1 MNVRQSLSVLF
12 FPKKQNTDSGGNAP
26 IYVRITIDGLRDEF
40 STGLTV
46 RAGEWNVK
54 TKTVSTSTP
63 GHKTINKQL
72 GQIKAD
78 MERHFDLVQAKHGLA
93 TPEAVKR
100 SYQTP
105 INGNDQHRQKVENL
119 EFSEELD
126 NFISEYILLCKK
138 VKRDKEN
145 GRLSPEKL
153 AFYQLQKQKFK
164 KTIEPLIKRGREIFN
179 DKNRRKTLVLAI
191 DEYLLDF
198 LQLAIVGERS
208 ENTLEKWAGR
218 KNRYI
223 QFLNYQFKAAD
234 IPLVQLEFS
243 FLNDLTKY
251 LMMHHECSGNTAMK
265 YAQCIKETM
274 ERAVSLKWISA
285 NIFSSFRCSY
295 SDNDMK
301 WLELHQLSYFAEF
314 EFSKPKYNVIRDIY
328 TANSFLGFAYADLH
342 AAVPEDIFIG
352 MDGEKWI
359 RRNRQKTSVEEAIPL
374 LPIVVKILEH
384 YKNNPICAR
393 KNRLLPVP
401 SNAEYNRCLKEMGNE
416 IGLQLLTEKGKGTH
430 RTRYFVANVVLND
443 NGVPLKTTGK
453 ILGQKS
459 IRTTEKYVRP
469 NKKNVSENMQMVKQK
484 LFDIQGNLKVKATS
498 AEMHV
503 NEEIAVNNISKVIY
517 MERR

>member
-1 MNVRQSLSVLF
+1 MNVKQSLSVLF
-12 FPKKQNTDSGGNAP
+12 FPKNQNADSHGNAP

-46 RAGEWNVK
+46 PFGEWNTK

-63 GHKTINKQL
+63 GYKTINKQL

-78 MERHFDLVQAKHGLA
+78 VERHFDLVQAKQGLA

-105 INGNDQHRQKVENL
+105 INGHDQHRQKMENL
-119 EFSEELD
+119 EFSEQLD
-126 NFISEYILLCKK
+126 NVISEYVLLRKK

-153 AFYQLQKQKFK
+153 AFYQLQKQKLK
-164 KTIEPLIKRGREIFN
+164 KTLEPLIKRGREIFN
-179 DKNRRKTLVLAI
+179 DKERLKTLILAI

-218 KNRYI
+218 KSRYI

-234 IPLVQLEFS
+234 IPLAQLEFS
-243 FLNDLTKY
+243 FLNDLTQY
-251 LMMHHECSGNTAMK
+251 LMMHHECCGNTAMK
-265 YAQCIKETM
+265 YAQCIKEIM
-274 ERAVSLKWISA
+274 ERAVSIKWISA

-301 WLELHQLSYFAEF
+301 WLELHDLVYFSEF

-342 AAVPEDIFIG
+342 AAEPEDIFIG

-374 LPIVVKILEH
+374 LPIVIKIFEQ
-384 YKNNPICAR
+384 YKNNPICVR

-401 SNAEYNRCLKEMGNE
+401 TNEEYNRCLKEMGKE
-416 IGLQLLTEKGKGTH
+416 IGFHLLTEKGKGTH
-430 RTRYFVANVVLND
+430 RTRYFVANVILND
-443 NGVPLKTTGK
+443 NDVPLKTTGK

-469 NKKNVSENMQMVKQK
+469 NKQNISENMHMVKQK
-484 LFDIQGNLKVKATS
+484 LFDKQGNLKVNGKP
-498 AEMHV
+498 AESHLH
-503 NEEIAVNNISKVIY
+503 ETIAESNISKVIY
-517 MERR
+517 MQPR